1 MILREIFMKK
11 LLIVPMLMIA
21 ILLSSC
27 SMLSP
32 NTSKWKA
39 QKEGIILHLQ
49 SDDKLNYK
57 DGKYYTLF
65 MVVYQLTKPDSFN
78 LRTQDEEGLRE
89 LLSKKI
95 FDSTVVGMKSI
106 IIYPSSDKTYKI
118 DRATGA
124 KHVAVIAGYRT
135 MVKERMVR
143 IFDIPVGTDIHFIKM
158 EREYVPEILEVTM
171 KFGATQIDVL
181 NEK

>member
-1 MILREIFMKK
+1 MKN
-11 LLIVPMLMIA
+11 LLLVPMLVIA

-27 SMLSP
+27 SMFSP
-32 NTSKWKA
+32 KSSKWRA

-65 MVVYQLTKPDSFN
+65 IVVYQLTKPDSFN
-78 LRTQDEEGLRE
+78 LLTQDEEGLRE

-95 FDSTVVGMKSI
+95 FDSTVVGLKSI
-106 IIYPSSDKTYKI
+106 IIYPSTDKTYRL

-143 IFDIPVGTDIHFIKM
+143 MFDIPLGTDTHFLKM
-158 EREYVPEILEVTM
+158 EREYVPETLEVTM

-181 NEK
+181 NENN

>member
-1 MILREIFMKK
+1 MKK
-11 LLIVPMLMIA
+11 LLIVSMVMIA
-21 ILLSSC
+21 TLLSSC
-27 SMLSP
+27 SIFSP
-32 NTSKWKA
+32 NSSKWRA
-39 QKEGIILHLQ
+39 QKEGIVLHLQ

-95 FDSTVVGMKSI
+95 FDSSVVALKSI
-106 IIYPSSDKTYKI
+106 IIYPSSNETYKI

-135 MVKERMVR
+135 MNKERMVR
-143 IFDIPVGTDIHFIKM
+143 VFDIPLGTDTDILKM
-158 EREYVPEILEVTM
+158 EREYVPEVLEVTM

-181 NEK
+181 NKKK